1 MYQKW
6 DITFYLHL
14 PRFYVFFSPFFRLS
28 FVNPIVIM
36 PAFRPE
42 NRPLTSCVL
51 SVRRRRDCTHNGILS
66 GVPNAPKWHKI
77 RWSVMPKRNRID
89 TFDDGLSS
97 RSMTT
102 TAAKGANNAKKKS
115 QFGADNAT
123 FMSQFPSPDH
133 TFPWVLLGFLHI
145 FPNKKPLSSGFL
157 EGFQNVI

>member
-1 MYQKW
+1 
-6 DITFYLHL
+6 
-14 PRFYVFFSPFFRLS
+14 
-28 FVNPIVIM
+28 
-36 PAFRPE
+36 
-42 NRPLTSCVL
+42 
-51 SVRRRRDCTHNGILS
+51 
-66 GVPNAPKWHKI
+66 
-77 RWSVMPKRNRID
+77 MPKRNRID

>member
-1 MYQKW
+1 
-6 DITFYLHL
+6 
-14 PRFYVFFSPFFRLS
+14 
-28 FVNPIVIM
+28 
-36 PAFRPE
+36 
-42 NRPLTSCVL
+42 
-51 SVRRRRDCTHNGILS
+51 
-66 GVPNAPKWHKI
+66 
-77 RWSVMPKRNRID
+77 
-89 TFDDGLSS
+89 
-97 RSMTT
+97 MTT